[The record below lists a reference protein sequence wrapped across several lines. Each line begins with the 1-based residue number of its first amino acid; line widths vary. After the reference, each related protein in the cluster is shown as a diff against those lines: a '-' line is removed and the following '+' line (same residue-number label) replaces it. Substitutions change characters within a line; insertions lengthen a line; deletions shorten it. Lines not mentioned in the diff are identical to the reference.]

1 MVYLRGR
8 VPRTKGPARWWPW
21 VILVWLSVGA
31 LLACGGGTV
40 AEKGQAAATRPEESR
55 TVLRPATVPAV
66 ESWPIGAGD

>member
-1 MVYLRGR
+1 M
-8 VPRTKGPARWWPW
+8 
-21 VILVWLSVGA
+21 ILVWLSVGA